1 MKGYHSCDGPA
12 ELVTVGQVLD
22 GMPFG
27 FFHMTHIAWALAAI
41 AVLAI
46 QYEMTPYMFPGLQ
59 LHFGADREEL
69 STFAAAFQAGCA
81 FGTMMAPA
89 LADRMGRKPTLIFSI
104 TLCATLSYASALSKS
119 LHMLMVLRTLSS
131 ASWAIGWNALSPWYV
146 EFLPTKTR
154 GAMLTALSLG
164 WPIGR
169 GTVILWSQLLGSD
182 WQQLMKLQAIA
193 MMVLMAGTSLINE
206 SPMYLAYR
214 GRLQEA
220 RRVLDAV
227 HRSNGSQ
234 WRSDCQLCLDDTG
247 TNTVD
252 ERTWQE
258 LLSPEYRSR
267 TAFCWILFAL
277 LSGTTILIDTWGPII
292 FQHLIFPGHTELPR
306 GLLMLFNIGDLIG
319 LVVSVFVID
328 RIGRKGGFVIG
339 KTMGKQTVL
348 RLTEVKR
355 QNFGCLYVLLRELND
370 GVHGLCEH
378 RGDVLPF
385 NKAEQVAP
393 AWTRLGV
400 LHAPRPSRSCSSR
413 PAAISR
419 GRRVHPHQEQNDQ
432 HEGERREQLHQGRV
446 LIRSFLLGMDEDC
459 VRLGCGNLG
468 FAFNLG
474 FPKTLLQL
482 LDSVLHQHV
491 DVLGV
496 GDGHW
501 GLLILRSLIHARIII
516 VIFIVG
522 SSLPAARSFDPA
534 VRVVGLRRVH
544 CATTFGGAR
553 VCLQAIMG
561 MTATGCRG
569 FAWEGATMWALE
581 AFPTSL
587 RAAALCSS
595 RVCMQVMAVFT
606 LKVSAEYLAFYSAS
620 QWLQIFG
627 VLLIMAGGVVV
638 VLNPRETAGVPLAE
652 GSDRDATIPAAAVE
666 ACGRAGQPV
675 ADFLAGPLDSD
686 LGLQVLKSLRD
697 LSFWQDAMQVLARM
711 RGQRLALGADH
722 FVEAMAAC
730 DPGCRERVL
739 GSPEGATSRPLEVIR
754 LFAAAKAFGVE
765 GSTRFYQAALGGS
778 CFWAWALYVLDDM
791 EANGFA
797 PEAEDLNVLLKAL
810 ATAQPEEPRQRTAQQ
825 TAAARA
831 RKVLRAKTEPPS
843 KGVRPSRV
851 KHSPVVVWDSPQ
863 PRAPPQFL
871 DETAQALAPAE
882 MRRNEP
888 YVGGPFRKWQM
899 ALSMLQ
905 KFDAYGIS
913 AETDSFNHIISAC
926 TRAQELAPCRG
937 LLDMMRGQ
945 GVPLNTVTCDRLIGG
960 CCEKGL
966 WEQALLLLDRAKF
979 LQLAG
984 GSTFQQGLKACARGR
999 QPRLAIALLDEM
1011 DRGGSAE
1018 GVTGA
1023 ALDAAMATCAK
1034 CHLWVQVLALL
1045 HQLKRRNLGT
1055 RPATYAAAVESYAG
1069 SGPWENALELL
1080 EEAKSCSQAD
1090 GRVFAGA
1097 VAACGDRWQLILSA
1111 VVSMRELRIAPE
1123 RDTYSDLLRSFQLVG
1138 RSAEAAMFLEAP
1150 LVEEERIGEPKAAEE
1165 KGGRA
1170 HDVAMHCGTGVT
1182 SEAVDLGWLADK
1194 TCNSKTSACAL
1205 RHPATGEAAPV
1216 GDRYNKEPIPDEDWW
1231 LRGNNRAKLLTTAPF
1246 TFYDGNPLGKKNFQ
1260 AQCVGPDHSR
1270 RVAQQLG
1277 RIGHSFSEAN
1287 LQVLKEDPTAR
1298 RYMSHRYA
1306 ELMGSV
1312 GHCSRS
1318 TPWLPGTERL
1328 ERRPKASA
1336 YAPANNA
1343 PSAPANAPN
1352 AANAAKLP
1360 TVKLPKAEM
1369 RRTMDGS
1376 TIVVLQK
1383 GGGAALWPGQRELT
1397 ALP

>member
-339 KTMGKQTVL
+339 FFL
-348 RLTEVKR
+348 
-355 QNFGCLYVLLRELND
+355 
-370 GVHGLCEH
+370 
-378 RGDVLPF
+378 
-385 NKAEQVAP
+385 
-393 AWTRLGV
+393 
-400 LHAPRPSRSCSSR
+400 
-413 PAAISR
+413 
-419 GRRVHPHQEQNDQ
+419 
-432 HEGERREQLHQGRV
+432 QGII
-446 LIRSFLLGMDEDC
+446 LI
-459 VRLGCGNLG
+459 
-468 FAFNLG
+468 
-474 FPKTLLQL
+474 TL
-482 LDSVLHQHV
+482 S
-491 DVLGV
+491 G
-496 GDGHW
+496 
-501 GLLILRSLIHARIII
+501 
-516 VIFIVG
+516 
-522 SSLPAARSFDPA
+522 
-534 VRVVGLRRVH
+534 
-544 CATTFGGAR
+544 ATTFGGAR

-652 GSDRDATIPAAAVE
+652 GSDRDATIPAAA
-666 ACGRAGQPV
+666 A
-675 ADFLAGPLDSD
+675 
-686 LGLQVLKSLRD
+686 
-697 LSFWQDAMQVLARM
+697 
-711 RGQRLALGADH
+711 
-722 FVEAMAAC
+722 
-730 DPGCRERVL
+730 
-739 GSPEGATSRPLEVIR
+739 
-754 LFAAAKAFGVE
+754 
-765 GSTRFYQAALGGS
+765 
-778 CFWAWALYVLDDM
+778 
-791 EANGFA
+791 
-797 PEAEDLNVLLKAL
+797 
-810 ATAQPEEPRQRTAQQ
+810 
-825 TAAARA
+825 
-831 RKVLRAKTEPPS
+831 
-843 KGVRPSRV
+843 
-851 KHSPVVVWDSPQ
+851 
-863 PRAPPQFL
+863 
-871 DETAQALAPAE
+871 
-882 MRRNEP
+882 
-888 YVGGPFRKWQM
+888 
-899 ALSMLQ
+899 
-905 KFDAYGIS
+905 
-913 AETDSFNHIISAC
+913 
-926 TRAQELAPCRG
+926 
-937 LLDMMRGQ
+937 
-945 GVPLNTVTCDRLIGG
+945 
-960 CCEKGL
+960 
-966 WEQALLLLDRAKF
+966 
-979 LQLAG
+979 
-984 GSTFQQGLKACARGR
+984 
-999 QPRLAIALLDEM
+999 
-1011 DRGGSAE
+1011 
-1018 GVTGA
+1018 
-1023 ALDAAMATCAK
+1023 
-1034 CHLWVQVLALL
+1034 
-1045 HQLKRRNLGT
+1045 
-1055 RPATYAAAVESYAG
+1055 
-1069 SGPWENALELL
+1069 
-1080 EEAKSCSQAD
+1080 
-1090 GRVFAGA
+1090 
-1097 VAACGDRWQLILSA
+1097 
-1111 VVSMRELRIAPE
+1111 
-1123 RDTYSDLLRSFQLVG
+1123 
-1138 RSAEAAMFLEAP
+1138 
-1150 LVEEERIGEPKAAEE
+1150 
-1165 KGGRA
+1165 
-1170 HDVAMHCGTGVT
+1170 
-1182 SEAVDLGWLADK
+1182 
-1194 TCNSKTSACAL
+1194 
-1205 RHPATGEAAPV
+1205 
-1216 GDRYNKEPIPDEDWW
+1216 
-1231 LRGNNRAKLLTTAPF
+1231 
-1246 TFYDGNPLGKKNFQ
+1246 
-1260 AQCVGPDHSR
+1260 
-1270 RVAQQLG
+1270 
-1277 RIGHSFSEAN
+1277 
-1287 LQVLKEDPTAR
+1287 
-1298 RYMSHRYA
+1298 
-1306 ELMGSV
+1306 
-1312 GHCSRS
+1312 
-1318 TPWLPGTERL
+1318 
-1328 ERRPKASA
+1328 
-1336 YAPANNA
+1336 
-1343 PSAPANAPN
+1343 
-1352 AANAAKLP
+1352 
-1360 TVKLPKAEM
+1360 
-1369 RRTMDGS
+1369 
-1376 TIVVLQK
+1376 
-1383 GGGAALWPGQRELT
+1383 
-1397 ALP
+1397 

>member
-1 MKGYHSCDGPA
+1 MRRRLFCEDR
-12 ELVTVGQVLD
+12 
-22 GMPFG
+22 F
-27 FFHMTHIAWALAAI
+27 IA
-41 AVLAI
+41 AVL
-46 QYEMTPYMFPGLQ
+46 
-59 LHFGADREEL
+59 
-69 STFAAAFQAGCA
+69 
-81 FGTMMAPA
+81 
-89 LADRMGRKPTLIFSI
+89 
-104 TLCATLSYASALSKS
+104 S
-119 LHMLMVLRTLSS
+119 LL
-131 ASWAIGWNALSPWYV
+131 
-146 EFLPTKTR
+146 
-154 GAMLTALSLG
+154 
-164 WPIGR
+164 
-169 GTVILWSQLLGSD
+169 LLG
-182 WQQLMKLQAIA
+182 
-193 MMVLMAGTSLINE
+193 
-206 SPMYLAYR
+206 
-214 GRLQEA
+214 
-220 RRVLDAV
+220 
-227 HRSNGSQ
+227 
-234 WRSDCQLCLDDTG
+234 
-247 TNTVD
+247 
-252 ERTWQE
+252 
-258 LLSPEYRSR
+258 
-267 TAFCWILFAL
+267 
-277 LSGTTILIDTWGPII
+277 
-292 FQHLIFPGHTELPR
+292 
-306 GLLMLFNIGDLIG
+306 
-319 LVVSVFVID
+319 
-328 RIGRKGGFVIG
+328 GG
-339 KTMGKQTVL
+339 M
-348 RLTEVKR
+348 
-355 QNFGCLYVLLRELND
+355 
-370 GVHGLCEH
+370 
-378 RGDVLPF
+378 
-385 NKAEQVAP
+385 
-393 AWTRLGV
+393 
-400 LHAPRPSRSCSSR
+400 
-413 PAAISR
+413 
-419 GRRVHPHQEQNDQ
+419 
-432 HEGERREQLHQGRV
+432 
-446 LIRSFLLGMDEDC
+446 
-459 VRLGCGNLG
+459 
-468 FAFNLG
+468 
-474 FPKTLLQL
+474 
-482 LDSVLHQHV
+482 
-491 DVLGV
+491 
-496 GDGHW
+496 
-501 GLLILRSLIHARIII
+501 
-516 VIFIVG
+516 
-522 SSLPAARSFDPA
+522 
-534 VRVVGLRRVH
+534 
-544 CATTFGGAR
+544 
-553 VCLQAIMG
+553 
-561 MTATGCRG
+561 CRG
-569 FAWEGATMWALE
+569 FAAPNAAADAPYKKAIEALGQE
-581 AFPTSL
+581 DWQAALVLFTDMCEMDP
-587 RAAALCSS
+587 AAALNAPTFGAALN
-595 RVCMQVMAVFT
+595 VTGAAQ
-606 LKVSAEYLAFYSAS
+606 
-620 QWLQIFG
+620 QWLQVMGLLQEAQNREVQLDAEIYRTAARAFAEALAWQQA
-627 VLLIMAGGVVV
+627 VLL
-638 VLNPRETAGVPLAE
+638 LETAPEAGLLPSV
-652 GSDRDATIPAAAVE
+652 VE

-1055 RPATYAAAVESYAG
+1055 RPATYAAAVEPSPESGSRAERPEEPITQESYAG

-1165 KGGRA
+1165 KGGWFWEKQPP
-1170 HDVAMHCGTGVT
+1170 AMFRGNVQSVRSG
-1182 SEAVDLGWLADK
+1182 S
-1194 TCNSKTSACAL
+1194 
-1205 RHPATGEAAPV
+1205 AAPV

-1376 TIVVLQK
+1376 TIVVLQSPQLLRKLPQSGCANYAKEKEAPCTASGRIPGFLAARK